1 LLPNIA
7 SGTGLAKI
15 AGPNGMNT
23 DTLSTVIA
31 LDAWAKKPDEAFE
44 LSSKYG
50 VLKLDTCLRH
60 LPTKRLTCRAMW
72 QGKPVIAK
80 LFYGPGFNA
89 KLMKEALMLQ
99 ALKKSSISAPEMLYS
114 EKQADYGL
122 LIIQYIEGAET
133 LSSFFWTRPEQIEF
147 EARLLAI
154 TQLMLACQQ
163 AGFEIKDAHLDNFLY
178 RHGDVYLIDAGDISK
193 KSHPLSQP
201 IAVKNLALLYAQLP
215 ITLDQ
220 QAYQLLTRVL
230 KDLPQ
235 WQHLHEG
242 SWQQAL
248 IEQRRWR
255 QKKFINKKVFRSCT
269 DYICEHNQSR
279 FLMAKRDIYSN
290 EMALA
295 LADLDG
301 LIDNGQLL
309 KDGGTATVALVKIA
323 GQAYVLKRYNIKKP
337 IHSFMRGL
345 KWSRAA
351 VSWKNGLL
359 LEMLGIPTAQ
369 SYVMIEQRWGPLR
382 RRSYL
387 LSEYIDAPQAWDI
400 YEGEQYDD
408 EIKKHWARKLVDLFV
423 LLKRSQISHGDL
435 KAQNILCSE
444 GGPLFIDLDGL
455 NAEQSPAS
463 FWRQFNKDIAR
474 FQISWPDQ
482 WKENPYFLKYVPL
495 LLK

>member
-1 LLPNIA
+1 
-7 SGTGLAKI
+7 
-15 AGPNGMNT
+15 MNT
-23 DTLSTVIA
+23 NTLITVSA

-44 LSSKYG
+44 LTSKHG
-50 VLKLDTCLRH
+50 VLQLDTCLRH
-60 LPTKRLTCRAMW
+60 LPTRRLTCRAMW

-89 KLMKEALMLQ
+89 KLMKEALTLQ
-99 ALKKSSISAPEMLYS
+99 ALKKSSISAPEVLYS

-122 LIIQYIEGAET
+122 LIIQYIEDAET
-133 LSSFFWTRPEQIEF
+133 LSSFFWRQPEPVEF

-154 TQLMLACQQ
+154 TELMLACQQ

-178 RHGDVYLIDAGDISK
+178 RQGEVYLIDAGDISK
-193 KSHPLSQP
+193 KNDPLSQP

-215 ITLDQ
+215 VTLDQ
-220 QAYQLLTRVL
+220 QAFQLLTRVL
-230 KDLPQ
+230 KNLPQ
-235 WQHLHEG
+235 WQNLNEG

-269 DYICEHNQSR
+269 DYISEHNTLR
-279 FLMAKRDIYSN
+279 FLMAKRNIYSKD
-290 EMALA
+290 MALA

-309 KDGGTATVALVKIA
+309 KDGGTATVARVDIA

-337 IHSFMRGL
+337 IHSLIRGL

-351 VSWKNGLL
+351 VSWRNGLL

-369 SYVMIEQRWGPLR
+369 SYVMIEQRCGPLR

-387 LSEYIDAPQAWDI
+387 LSEYIDAPQAWEI
-400 YEGEQYDD
+400 YDSDLYDD
-408 EIKKHWARKLVDLFV
+408 ESKKHWARKIVNLFL

-435 KAQNILCSE
+435 KAQNILCPE
-444 GGPLFIDLDGL
+444 DGPLFIDLDGL
-455 NAEQSPAS
+455 NAEQSPAN
-463 FWRQFNKDIAR
+463 FWRQFKKDIAR

-482 WKENPYFLKYVPL
+482 WKVNPYFSDLTDKL
-495 LLK
+495 LADD